1 MIKYKLTDQKMQ
13 TWGGYQWRESI
24 WHEATGDISQGLCSD
39 AWLHCYDSSLLAI
52 LHNPLHGD
60 ITNPRLFEV
69 EVDGESKDNHGIKC
83 GYRRMKIVR
92 EIPTPKIS
100 TVQRIAYGIICAKA
114 VYHSEKWNIWADK
127 WLSNED
133 RTDAAAADAATDAA
147 DAATDAA
154 AADAATDAAAADAAA
169 ADAATDAAAADAAT
183 DAAAYATDAAAAD
196 AATDAAAADAAAA
209 DAATDAAAYATDAA
223 YAAVD
228 AATDAA
234 AYATDAAYAAVD
246 AAEIKTTTLN
256 LVQIAEQV
264 MKIE

>member
-1 MIKYKLTDQKMQ
+1 MIKYKLTDRKMQ
-13 TWGGYQWRESI
+13 TRGGYQWRKNI

-69 EVDGESKDNHGIKC
+69 EVDGESKDDRGIKC

-100 TVQRIAYGIICAKA
+100 TVQQIAYGIKCAKA

-133 RTDAAAADAATDAA
+133 RTDTAAIYATAEAVAADYAAFAAYAVAYAVAYVADAADVAAYVADAA
-147 DAATDAA
+147 DAAAHHAASHAAHHAASHASHAA
-154 AADAATDAAAADAAA
+154 AIAAHT
-169 ADAATDAAAADAAT
+169 
-183 DAAAYATDAAAAD
+183 AAYI
-196 AATDAAAADAAAA
+196 
-209 DAATDAAAYATDAA
+209 
-223 YAAVD
+223 
-228 AATDAA
+228 
-234 AYATDAAYAAVD
+234 
-246 AAEIKTTTLN
+246 AEIKTTTLN

>member
-133 RTDAAAADAATDAA
+133 RTDAAAADAAAATYAAAAYSAAAA
-147 DAATDAA
+147 DYSAAA
-154 AADAATDAAAADAAA
+154 AADAADAAPYAAGAAAHAAAATYAAA
-169 ADAATDAAAADAAT
+169 LKKC
-183 DAAAYATDAAAAD
+183 
-196 AATDAAAADAAAA
+196 
-209 DAATDAAAYATDAA
+209 
-223 YAAVD
+223 AVIVRE
-228 AATDAA
+228 
-234 AYATDAAYAAVD
+234 YYPV
-246 AAEIKTTTLN
+246 
-256 LVQIAEQV
+256 VP
-264 MKIE
+264 KI

>member
-154 AADAATDAAAADAAA
+154 A
-169 ADAATDAAAADAAT
+169 
-183 DAAAYATDAAAAD
+183 
-196 AATDAAAADAAAA
+196 
-209 DAATDAAAYATDAA
+209 
-223 YAAVD
+223 
-228 AATDAA
+228 
-234 AYATDAAYAAVD
+234 YATDAAYAAVD